1 MRSSRSAV
9 GLHPRQATKLSE
21 MAEAVSR
28 ESLSARLADVRESLS
43 LLADYL

>member
-1 MRSSRSAV
+1 
-9 GLHPRQATKLSE
+9 LQ

-28 ESLSARLADVRESLS
+28 ESLSARLADVREGFS

>member
-1 MRSSRSAV
+1 
-9 GLHPRQATKLSE
+9 

-28 ESLSARLADVRESLS
+28 ESVSARLADVRESLT

>member
-1 MRSSRSAV
+1 MRTQSLTHRTPCA
-9 GLHPRQATKLSE
+9 ATKLWA

-28 ESLSARLADVRESLS
+28 ENLSARLADVRESLS

>member
-1 MRSSRSAV
+1 M
-9 GLHPRQATKLSE
+9 

-28 ESLSARLADVRESLS
+28 ESVSARLADVRENLT

>member
-1 MRSSRSAV
+1 VPETGASA
-9 GLHPRQATKLSE
+9 PAPTKLSR

-28 ESLSARLADVRESLS
+28 ENLSARLADVRESLS

>member
-1 MRSSRSAV
+1 MSAGV
-9 GLHPRQATKLSE
+9 QSVRTKLWV

-28 ESLSARLADVRESLS
+28 ESVSVRLAEVREGLT

>member
-1 MRSSRSAV
+1 
-9 GLHPRQATKLSE
+9 

-28 ESLSARLADVRESLS
+28 ESVSVRLAEVREGLT

>member
-1 MRSSRSAV
+1 VIPDPWS
-9 GLHPRQATKLSE
+9 PPTKLWV

-28 ESLSARLADVRESLS
+28 ENLSARLADVRESLS

>member
-1 MRSSRSAV
+1 MPTAAS
-9 GLHPRQATKLSE
+9 LPTKLWS